1 MTRKNQ
7 GEGDKDSARRF
18 NDKETQF
25 VKRGGAKNRPD
36 PVQPGDLAAESA
48 GKARAK
54 RGDQDSRDA
63 AVMRDTAKKGGKPL

>member
-25 VKRGGAKNRPD
+25 VKRG
-36 PVQPGDLAAESA
+36 
-48 GKARAK
+48 
-54 RGDQDSRDA
+54 DA
-63 AVMRDTAKKGGKPL
+63 VTRTVAMLL

>member
-1 MTRKNQ
+1 MTPKNQ
-7 GEGDKDSARRF
+7 GEGDKEAGRRF
-18 NDKETQF
+18 NEKETQF

-48 GKARAK
+48 GKARAR

-63 AVMRDTAKKGGKPL
+63 AVMHDKARKGGKPL